1 MRAMHPTAPFITDEL
16 WSRTPKSEL
25 FDNFDSI
32 MFAPYP
38 RDDERFFNE
47 QSDADMGLIM
57 KVIRSIRNIKQT
69 FNVPASLEV
78 EVIVQ
83 AENADEKKLLEANS
97 TYITRLAK
105 AKSVDFATKTL
116 PPRSAW
122 DKCGTIKIAVPLGDA
137 IDVDKT
143 REKLNQQLAATQKE
157 FAKQSQI
164 VANPDFT
171 AKAPPEKVKIITDQ
185 LAELTHKEES
195 IKEQLKM
202 LD

>member
-1 MRAMHPTAPFITDEL
+1 MLKNVGNAYNEYDFHIATSEIYDFTWDHFCDWYIEIAKIQLAKPELKEQTQRVLHNIFEGLMRAMHPTAPFITDEL

-47 QSDADMGLIM
+47 QSDIDMGLIM
-57 KVIRSIRNIKQT
+57 KVIRSIRNIRQT
-69 FNVPASLEV
+69 FNVPASLEI

-97 TYITRLAK
+97 DYITRLAK
-105 AKSVDFATKTL
+105 AKSVDFATTKL

-122 DKCGTIKIAVPLGDA
+122 DKCGTINSGD
-137 IDVDKT
+137 
-143 REKLNQQLAATQKE
+143 
-157 FAKQSQI
+157 
-164 VANPDFT
+164 T
-171 AKAPPEKVKIITDQ
+171 ARRC
-185 LAELTHKEES
+185 HRC
-195 IKEQLKM
+195 
-202 LD
+202 